1 MHSETTIV
9 SWQPLWIP
17 YRLPQCDSPTAIDS
31 AHFLQYYFLYA
42 IAKTSK
48 IIIIMKKVFFSLVL
62 LCGLA
67 LFSTS
72 CNKDNGNN
80 GNSNVTPE
88 VQSGEMTV
96 DNNTS
101 DIVTAKAVTYG
112 QKNAIVLAS
121 KEMTAS
127 DNEGIAIIFN
137 GNITPGTYTMGNSKD
152 PNPTVVG
159 FHDFNLGELPFI
171 MGADTLFYGDT
182 YYWMNGE
189 LAVVQNSDSTYQV
202 VLSQCMGAN
211 DNGQSVNLALN
222 FTGPLGPYTF
232 DANNKFKI
240 KNIESPIGLAG
251 LTQLSGLSSLGLDVK
266 SMLFMSANRKR
277 FYIVSYLGG
286 QLVDGEYNLGY
297 IGTPWVPRFPCVHV
311 ALDGDFWTFQP
322 QTGYIAKEGTLKVV
336 TNDDGTKTVTM
347 ENLKL
352 KNVEHDS
359 ELFWPLLDGSL
370 QYHGYMYELSL

>member
-1 MHSETTIV
+1 
-9 SWQPLWIP
+9 
-17 YRLPQCDSPTAIDS
+17 
-31 AHFLQYYFLYA
+31 
-42 IAKTSK
+42 
-48 IIIIMKKVFFSLVL
+48 MKKAFFSLVL

-72 CNKDNGNN
+72 CNKDNGNS

-88 VQSGEMTV
+88 VPSGEMTV
-96 DNNTS
+96 NTNTS
-101 DIVTAKAVTYG
+101 SIVTAKAVKYG

-127 DNEGIAIIFN
+127 DNEGIAIVFN
-137 GNITPGTYTMGNSKD
+137 GNITPGTYTMSNNSKD
-152 PNPTVVG
+152 PVPTVVG

-171 MGADTLFYGDT
+171 MGADTVFYGDT

-189 LAVVQNSDSTYQV
+189 LAVVQNSDSTYHV

-211 DNGQSVNLALN
+211 DNGQTVQLALN
-222 FTGPLGPYTF
+222 FTGPLGPYTL

-359 ELFWPLLDGSL
+359 EFFWPLLDGSL